1 MNDLPPVD
9 SSHRTSILSQHTGAR
24 VQGPSH
30 QGNINPIFSDTITG
44 IGSLIVLQFP
54 LFPSAKELDEKNIV
68 NVLHAADFAD
78 GDWELLGLQLIKH
91 TDLTTI
97 KANRHGEVSLCM
109 IDTISQWL
117 RNELEPSWNKLA
129 EAVEKVTKYGKATAN
144 VVRQK
149 AGIGKTDFVLKIK
162 TCISLIAL
170 ACVIFL
176 ISYVTCL
183 FSRVIVT
190 SSCFLLPDQEPQNV
204 FHFRILY
211 ILWHIL
217 LYSMMVPYIRQPHTF
232 YLCGSIY
239 L

>member
-9 SSHRTSILSQHTGAR
+9 SSHRTSILSQHTGVR

-68 NVLHAADFAD
+68 NVLHEADFAD

-149 AGIGKTDFVLKIK
+149 AGMGKTEFVLKIK

-176 ISYVTCL
+176 ISCDL
-183 FSRVIVT
+183 LILQAHGDFIL
-190 SSCFLLPDQEPQNV
+190 LLPDQEPLPLS
-204 FHFRILY
+204 HTI
-211 ILWHIL
+211 HIMA
-217 LYSMMVPYIRQPHTF
+217 YFYCVP
-232 YLCGSIY
+232 
-239 L
+239 

>member
-1 MNDLPPVD
+1 M
-9 SSHRTSILSQHTGAR
+9 TSPQLTVHIT
-24 VQGPSH
+24 QGSYPSTLELEYK
-30 QGNINPIFSDTITG
+30 QQVAKVTLIRCFQIDVPITG

-54 LFPSAKELDEKNIV
+54 LFPSAKELDVKNIV
-68 NVLHAADFAD
+68 NVLHEAEFAD

-144 VVRQK
+144 VVWQK

-162 TCISLIAL
+162 TCICLITL
-170 ACVIFL
+170 ACV
-176 ISYVTCL
+176 
-183 FSRVIVT
+183 
-190 SSCFLLPDQEPQNV
+190 
-204 FHFRILY
+204 
-211 ILWHIL
+211 
-217 LYSMMVPYIRQPHTF
+217 
-232 YLCGSIY
+232 
-239 L
+239 

>member
-1 MNDLPPVD
+1 M
-9 SSHRTSILSQHTGAR
+9 
-24 VQGPSH
+24 
-30 QGNINPIFSDTITG
+30 
-44 IGSLIVLQFP
+44 LQFP

-68 NVLHAADFAD
+68 NVLHEADFAD

-149 AGIGKTDFVLKIK
+149 AGIGKTEFVLKIK

-176 ISYVTCL
+176 ISCDL
-183 FSRVIVT
+183 LILQAHSDFIPL
-190 SSCFLLPDQEPQNV
+190 LLPHQEPHLLQHIPLSHIIHING
-204 FHFRILY
+204 
-211 ILWHIL
+211 IL
-217 LYSMMVPYIRQPHTF
+217 LLYPMMVPYIRQPLTF
-232 YLCGSIY
+232 YLFIHIALLFSVISVYDCC